1 MIYLKSLQPLSFD
14 RGPQLPYEAG
24 VERLALHSRRR
35 REHVDDGWHW
45 TSPSNCCG
53 GAAISIPDRA
63 CLNRRV
69 VSSTSWVEAS
79 NRKLVAS
86 RRVLAPV

>member
-14 RGPQLPYEAG
+14 RGLQLPYEAG

-53 GAAISIPDRA
+53 GAAITLDTRLRLLKQEGCIVD
-63 CLNRRV
+63 
-69 VSSTSWVEAS
+69 
-79 NRKLVAS
+79 LVG
-86 RRVLAPV
+86 RGE